1 MKRGEKVGAVAK
13 LLGKAFVGGAAG
25 GATYAGL
32 KKIFG

>member
-1 MKRGEKVGAVAK
+1 MGAVAK
-13 LLGKAFVGGAAG
+13 FLGKADLGGAAG

>member
-1 MKRGEKVGAVAK
+1 MGAVAK
-13 LLGKAFVGGAAG
+13 FLGKAFVGGVSG